1 MLPDWTKSSF
11 PDMTKP
17 KLLNRKLMIAIL
29 ALTLVVGAAGWY
41 LFDFGRPGPVAITEI
56 NATSFA
62 QIKNEFNESSGEVRI
77 IALLS
82 PT

>member
-1 MLPDWTKSSF
+1 
-11 PDMTKP
+11 MTIP
-17 KLLNRKLMIAIL
+17 KLLTRRLMIGIL
-29 ALTLVVGAAGWY
+29 ALVLVIGAAGWY
-41 LFDFGRPGPVAITEI
+41 LFDSGQSGPFVVTEL

-62 QIKNEFNESSGEVRI
+62 HIKNEFNEAAGNVRI